1 MQKKLNPVDLIL
13 DIKKDVYLE
22 QISSF
27 ESTLN
32 IPSSDNVDMLSESV
46 RFYQSLNDYQK
57 SMLFY
62 LIESSVSNTISNVFG
77 WLDGVYYLEKQTE
90 NLELK
95 FEKSENKLNGCLQ
108 DIWLAIEEGD
118 DIDELRKLY
127 DDF

>member
-1 MQKKLNPVDLIL
+1 MQGKLNPVDLVL
-13 DIKKDVYLE
+13 DFKKDIYLE
-22 QISSF
+22 HISSF
-27 ESTLN
+27 EETLN
-32 IPSSDNVDMLSESV
+32 TPPSDMDMLSESV
-46 RFYQSLNDYQK
+46 RFYQTLNKYQK

-95 FEKSENKLNGCLQ
+95 FEQSKNKLNGCLQ

-127 DDF
+127 DDY